1 MTCEFFVEFM
11 TRECSLGNF
20 VEFTE
25 VFYTHR
31 LHFFSKLRTNY
42 KASHKK
48 AFSKIDAII
57 NLISSEIWRTI
68 KQ

>member
-1 MTCEFFVEFM
+1 MS
-11 TRECSLGNF
+11 RECSLGNF
-20 VEFTE
+20 VDFRE
-25 VFYTHR
+25 VFQALR
-31 LHFFSKLRTNY
+31 LHFFSKLWKNY

-57 NLISSEIWRTI
+57 NLISSEIWRAI